1 MTSNI
6 YNIFTLPNGL
16 RCVHYRTT
24 GKVLYCGIA
33 INAGSRDED
42 EDAYGLAHF
51 VEHTIFKGTIHRS
64 SWHISNRMER
74 VGGELNAYTTKEET
88 VVYTVAPEGNLRRA
102 VELIA
107 DLVKNSTFPAHEL
120 EKEREVVI
128 DEINSYLDSP
138 CDRVYDEFE
147 DLIYKGSSM
156 GHNILGTPDSVRG
169 LTSAKCRGF
178 IDKFYTPRNM
188 AIYCVDPSPFDKVER
203 EITRHFGDLEFP
215 DFDNVR
221 DLPVATERFE
231 TVIDNNGHQA
241 HTLMGARLFGKYD
254 DRRHALFLLNNII
267 GGPCMNSRL
276 NQELREK
283 RGLVYTVDSTIS
295 LMSNCG
301 TFQIYCGCD
310 PSSLKQCKSIIRRE
324 LDKLANST
332 MKPSVLERARRQYM
346 GQLHISSEHRES
358 RAIALGKSLL
368 YYNEIHDI
376 EWSTQRLM
384 EVTAQQIRDI
394 AELIHPDN
402 CSSLTIM

>member
-1 MTSNI
+1 M
-6 YNIFTLPNGL
+6 
-16 RCVHYRTT
+16 
-24 GKVLYCGIA
+24 
-33 INAGSRDED
+33 
-42 EDAYGLAHF
+42 
-51 VEHTIFKGTIHRS
+51 
-64 SWHISNRMER
+64 
-74 VGGELNAYTTKEET
+74 
-88 VVYTVAPEGNLRRA
+88 
-102 VELIA
+102 
-107 DLVKNSTFPAHEL
+107 
-120 EKEREVVI
+120 
-128 DEINSYLDSP
+128 
-138 CDRVYDEFE
+138 
-147 DLIYKGSSM
+147 
-156 GHNILGTPDSVRG
+156 
-169 LTSAKCRGF
+169 
-178 IDKFYTPRNM
+178 
-188 AIYCVDPSPFDKVER
+188 ER
-203 EITRHFGDLEFP
+203 EIIRYFGDLEFP

>member
-1 MTSNI
+1 MQEFET
-6 YNIFTLPNGL
+6 YTLPNGIKGIH
-16 RCVHYRTT
+16 RRTRSSVT
-24 GKVLYCGIA
+24 HCALV
-33 INAGSRDED
+33 INAGTRDEHKD
-42 EDAYGLAHF
+42 EYGLAHF
-51 VEHTIFKGTIHRS
+51 AEHAIFKGTKRHKAYQITCRLE
-64 SWHISNRMER
+64 NR
-74 VGGELNAYTTKEET
+74 GGELNAYTTKEDT
-88 VVYTVAPEGNLRRA
+88 TIHATTLRSDFSKA

-107 DLVKNSTFPAHEL
+107 DVAFNSTFPEREL
-120 EKEREVVI
+120 AKEREVIV
-128 DEINSYLDSP
+128 DEINTYKDSP
-138 CDRVYDEFE
+138 ADMIFDTFE
-147 DLIYKGSSM
+147 DSIFAGSEL

-169 LTSAKCRGF
+169 LTSAKCRCF

-376 EWSTQRLM
+376 EFITQRMM
-384 EVTAQQIRDI
+384 EVTAQQILDI